1 MQWFDLVPFTTI
13 AFANR
18 EFKCLLFFLM
28 SFLLTKKVFIPD
40 IFAEKWKNSSAV
52 RMWLLVAACKDLLA
66 ASRFKVPPVP
76 SYAPI
81 DFFIP

>member
-1 MQWFDLVPFTTI
+1 
-13 AFANR
+13 
-18 EFKCLLFFLM
+18 M

-40 IFAEKWKNSSAV
+40 ILAEKWKNSSAV

-81 DFFIP
+81 DFFYSMIYIDLKYLKFEKIKPIAISLKI